1 MAIACCPATA
11 AAGELTINVIVA
23 LTEMQ
28 LSDAAIIARW
38 RQPASISILIR

>member
-28 LSDAAIIARW
+28 LSDAAIGATAFLPGW
-38 RQPASISILIR
+38 